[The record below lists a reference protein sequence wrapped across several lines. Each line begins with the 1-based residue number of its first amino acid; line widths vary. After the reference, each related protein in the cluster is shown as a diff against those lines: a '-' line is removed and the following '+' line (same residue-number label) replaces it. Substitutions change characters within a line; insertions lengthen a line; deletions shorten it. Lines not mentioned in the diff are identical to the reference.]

1 MQTLEAES
9 PDPFLNSFSLYLFG
23 WFIFTFLLWI
33 LTLRSTVAFSLL
45 FFTLMLAF
53 LFLALAYLLHSNGAP
68 HTHLLRAGGA
78 FGIVAAFA
86 AWYVYSLR
94 VSLSVYLRTNHTSLT
109 GTTLSRV
116 WQTPATPSSS
126 SPLCTS
132 PGLRRDVSDVAR
144 STTAPSARCKDNMS
158 RKERIKRRTWN
169 V

>member
-1 MQTLEAES
+1 METLEAES

-94 VSLSVYLRTNHTSLT
+94 VSLSVPTTSVLT
-109 GTTLSRV
+109 TPPSQVQRSRGHGRHQQLLLHPPCRALPLVREGT
-116 WQTPATPSSS
+116 
-126 SPLCTS
+126 
-132 PGLRRDVSDVAR
+132 
-144 STTAPSARCKDNMS
+144 
-158 RKERIKRRTWN
+158 
-169 V
+169 